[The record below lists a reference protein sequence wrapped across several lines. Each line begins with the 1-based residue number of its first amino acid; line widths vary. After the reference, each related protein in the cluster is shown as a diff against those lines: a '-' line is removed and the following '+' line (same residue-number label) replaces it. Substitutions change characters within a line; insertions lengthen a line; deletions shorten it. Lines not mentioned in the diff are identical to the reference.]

1 MGLEIPVSSDPNNG
15 ITGVVFLHDV
25 PVNGATGNLV
35 NDFGIVMGTIIY
47 ATGVC
52 EVTPTAIKVLYQT
65 VYTPVTS
72 YISG

>member
-1 MGLEIPVSSDPNNG
+1 MAVGGNTVS
-15 ITGVVFLHDV
+15 TVTLHDV
-25 PVNGATGNLV
+25 PVNGTTGNLV
-35 NDFGIVMGTIIY
+35 NDFGVVMGTIIY